1 MNSFIIAEKTEY
13 KLCFVSRKN
22 NFFLFLFWICLVVFG
37 IYIRYSIPFIEAY
50 YYKLNNIY
58 NFTLFFMFYLLLTY
72 LFYKL
77 LMNLRFFSF
86 TIKYIF
92 EKVAPRKFIYYYK
105 ILGISSSAKVFPDYH
120 YLVSQQLSFLGKYGF
135 YLYVFNIKAK
145 EILNW
150 NLFFRLAY
158 DLFHPP
164 YIRLHNCYSS
174 EYESKDKALYTIR
187 EIESFLDGD
196 SSLKS
201 GSRTNLMRITVTSE
215 DVKDYVNKGGDLNA
229 RDTILGNTALFYA
242 CGTDP
247 ELPISKWVEPNFE
260 VIGEMIKL
268 GLDVNACNYKNER
281 VIDYI
286 RKVTSNV
293 SGEPPSLGRLKS
305 YLESNGYKK

>member
-1 MNSFIIAEKTEY
+1 M
-13 KLCFVSRKN
+13 R
-22 NFFLFLFWICLVVFG
+22 FLG
-37 IYIRYSIPFIEAY
+37 
-50 YYKLNNIY
+50 
-58 NFTLFFMFYLLLTY
+58 FTV
-72 LFYKL
+72 
-77 LMNLRFFSF
+77 
-86 TIKYIF
+86 KYIF
-92 EKVAPRKFIYYYK
+92 EKVAPRKYIYYYK

-120 YLVSQQLSFLGKYGF
+120 YLVSQQITFMGKYGF

-150 NLFFRLAY
+150 NLFFRLIY

-164 YIRLHNCYSS
+164 YIRLLNRYTS
-174 EYESKDKALYTIR
+174 ENESKDKAHYTIR

-201 GSRTNLMRITVTSE
+201 GSRTNLMRINVSID
-215 DVKDYVNKGGDLNA
+215 DVKEYVNKGGDLNA

-260 VIGEMIKL
+260 VIGEMIRL